1 MKKMT
6 YVEALTNALNGT
18 LDEET
23 IARLTNLRDTYA
35 RQAEKNANTP
45 TKKQAETIAT
55 AEKLFAAMEQGVVY
69 SGTELS
75 ALIPELDHASPQKIW
90 AVTKALGDRVQTAKV
105 KNRATYTLA

>member
-45 TKKQAETIAT
+45 T
-55 AEKLFAAMEQGVVY
+55 
-69 SGTELS
+69 
-75 ALIPELDHASPQKIW
+75 
-90 AVTKALGDRVQTAKV
+90 
-105 KNRATYTLA
+105 